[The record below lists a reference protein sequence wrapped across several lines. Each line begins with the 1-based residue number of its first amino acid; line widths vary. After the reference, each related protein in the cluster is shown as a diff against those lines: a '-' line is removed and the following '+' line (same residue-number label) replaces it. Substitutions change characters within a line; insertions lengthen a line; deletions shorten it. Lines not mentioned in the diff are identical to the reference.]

1 MPDRQQG
8 TITATATEIEIEIE
22 MAATAAVVAAAITTI
37 IITVTVTVIVKRRG
51 PSFSLSNVLFSSS
64 SYLYLATCNWQLVS
78 RGLLPLPPLSS
89 CVASQILIARGV
101 GRAVL
106 ANSTKRVQ
114 ISLAALASPSHWLA
128 GRLANL
134 LA

>member
-8 TITATATEIEIEIE
+8 TITATATEIE

-64 SYLYLATCNWQLVS
+64 SYLYLATCNWQLATRESGAAAFAASLLLCCEPNFDCS
-78 RGLLPLPPLSS
+78 RRWARCLGQLS
-89 CVASQILIARGV
+89 
-101 GRAVL
+101 
-106 ANSTKRVQ
+106 
-114 ISLAALASPSHWLA
+114 
-128 GRLANL
+128 
-134 LA
+134 